1 MMWAAA
7 GTALALTLTLLV
19 SLASA
24 GPRSDEPKPTAP
36 PIFTRRPFLVAWN
49 APTQDCEPRF
59 KVPLN
64 LGIFD
69 VEASPNEGFVNQ
81 SLTIFYR
88 DRLGYYPYHDSHLGP
103 VHGGVPQNSSLIDHL
118 ERLPEVVR
126 HYIRSPDREGLA
138 VIDWEDWRPVWIR
151 NWQSKDVYRKVSRQL
166 VSSRHPT
173 WSPEQ
178 VGKQAQYEFEFA
190 ARQFML
196 ETLRWAKE
204 TRPRQLWG
212 FYLFPDCYN
221 HDYVQN
227 WSSYTGRCPDVE
239 VSRNDQLAWLWAESS
254 ALYPSIYLDP
264 MLKSSSNCRK
274 FVRSRVE
281 EALRVAREHHAGY
294 SLPVFVYTRPTYT
307 RPTYTQSFIG
317 LSEMDLISTIGESA
331 ALGAAGIIFWGD
343 TDYTKSPET
352 CQKIKEY
359 VERHLAP
366 YLVNVSEA
374 AFRCSEDLCHGHGR
388 CQRRQPGSNTFLHLN
403 PRNFRLRPSQSP
415 KEPLFRAEGEF
426 SQSDLAQLRD
436 HFRCQCYLG
445 WHGESCQHSRKAPN
459 RGSPGGPSGL
469 AALLA
474 LALLILHQVQ

>member
-1 MMWAAA
+1 MWAAA
-7 GTALALTLTLLV
+7 QAALALTLLV
-19 SLASA
+19 SLVSA
-24 GPRSDEPKPTAP
+24 GPRINEPKPTAP

-49 APTQDCEPRF
+49 APTQDCKPRF
-59 KVPLN
+59 KVGLDFSV
-64 LGIFD
+64 FD
-69 VEASPNEGFVNQ
+69 VKASPNEGFVDQ
-81 SLTIFYR
+81 DLTIFYR
-88 DRLGYYPYHDSHLGP
+88 DRLGYYPYHDSHLRP

-118 ERLPEVVR
+118 ERLPEGVR

-173 WSPEQ
+173 WTPEQ

-264 MLKSSSNCRK
+264 MLNSSFNGRK
-274 FVRSRVE
+274 FVRYRVG
-281 EALRVAREHHAGY
+281 EALRVAREHHADY

-307 RPTYTQSFIG
+307 QSLTG

-343 TDYTKSPET
+343 ADYTKSPET

-359 VERHLAP
+359 LESRLAP
-366 YLVNVSEA
+366 YIVNVSEA

-388 CQRRQPGSNTFLHLN
+388 CQRRLPNSNAFLHLN
-403 PRNFRLRPSQSP
+403 PWSFRLRPAQSP

-426 SQSDLAQLRD
+426 SQADLAQLQD
-436 HFRCQCYLG
+436 NFHCQCYQG
-445 WHGESCQHSRKAPN
+445 WHGESCQHSRRAPN
-459 RGSPGGPSGL
+459 RGSASGPSGL
-469 AALLA
+469 IALLA
-474 LALLILHQVQ
+474 LGHSVLPRLL